1 LMRTMYTLY
10 PEYHTS
16 LDNKSIMNFDGMVES
31 IELLQS
37 IVCELENFE
46 IFVNKFPN
54 GEPQLG
60 NRGLFRSLSEINRAE
75 DELAMWWILN
85 YSDGK
90 NDLNSIANL
99 SGCNIETI
107 KRVTN
112 KLKEGGILEKL

>member
-1 LMRTMYTLY
+1 MRTMYTLY

-16 LDNKSIMNFDGMVES
+16 LDNKSIMDFNGMVES
-31 IELLQS
+31 IEVLCS
-37 IVCELENFE
+37 IVKELESYE
-46 IFVNKFPN
+46 LYINKFPN

-60 NRGLFRSLSEINRAE
+60 KRGLFRSLSEISRAE

-90 NDLNSIANL
+90 NDLTSIAER
-99 SGCNIETI
+99 SGCHIDTI